1 MSHTPFK
8 SLTPQCD
15 TLNQKHIHDC
25 SGRIPYPWQLPTD
38 RHRHD
43 TIDPTHF
50 NHENYSLHVD
60 NESEEPYSIMIE
72 RYVLP
77 EMAAIWSVTHKTDT
91 WLQVELLVC
100 EGWAREGVIPPEAIE
115 KIRQARYNMQRMRE
129 IEQETHHDVI
139 SFLRS
144 IQEQLGPEG
153 RFIHLGLTSSDVL
166 DTGLAVQIKEAG
178 ALLTQALSDLIQVV
192 GQLAVQHKYTLMA
205 GRTHG
210 IHAEPITFGLKLAL
224 WYDELRRQQ
233 QRLAAAL
240 EQMTVGKISGAV
252 GTHATIPP
260 QIEEFVCEQLGLG
273 VAPISSQIIQRD
285 RHAHFMTTLAL
296 VGSSLEKMAQEI
308 RHLQRTELSEVFEPF
323 GSGQQGSSAM
333 PHKRNPELC
342 ERICGLARVLRGFS
356 VTAMENVALWHE
368 RDISHSSTER
378 IIIPD
383 GCILL
388 HYMLHIF
395 TNVMKGL
402 QVDTERMLANLN
414 MTGGLVFSQRILLAL
429 IDKGVGRQEAYKMVQ
444 RNARQVWGM
453 ASKRAIQGPTLL
465 EALSN
470 DPEVSQY
477 LSEEELKEL
486 TDTDYYTKYIDI
498 SFKRV
503 GL

>member
-1 MSHTPFK
+1 
-8 SLTPQCD
+8 
-15 TLNQKHIHDC
+15 
-25 SGRIPYPWQLPTD
+25 
-38 RHRHD
+38 
-43 TIDPTHF
+43 
-50 NHENYSLHVD
+50 
-60 NESEEPYSIMIE
+60 MIE
-72 RYVLP
+72 RYSLP
-77 EMAAIWSVTHKTDT
+77 EMAAIWSNTHKADK
-91 WLQVELLVC
+91 WLQVELLAC
-100 EGWAREGVIPPEAIE
+100 EGWTREGVIPQDAME
-115 KIRQARYNMQRMRE
+115 KIRQARYNAQRMQE

-178 ALLTQALSDLIQVV
+178 QLLTESLTKLVDAVAQV
-192 GQLAVQHKYTLMA
+192 AIQHKYTLMT

-224 WYDELRRQQ
+224 WVDELRRNS

-240 EQMTVGKISGAV
+240 EQVTVGKISGAV

-260 QIEEFVCEQLGLG
+260 QIEEFVCTQLGLG
-273 VAPISSQIIQRD
+273 VAPISSQIVQRD
-285 RHAHFMTTLAL
+285 RHAHFLTTLAL
-296 VGSSLEKMAQEI
+296 IGSSLEKMGQEI
-308 RHLQRTELSEVFEPF
+308 RHLQRTELSEAFEPF

-342 ERICGLARVLRGFS
+342 ERICGLARILRGFA

-368 RDISHSSTER
+368 RDISHSSAER

-383 GCILL
+383 SCTLL

-395 TNVMKGL
+395 TQVISGL

-429 IDKGVGRQEAYKMVQ
+429 IDKGVGRQEAYKIVQ
-444 RNARQVWGM
+444 RNAKKVWAM
-453 ASKRAIQGPTLL
+453 ASQGPIQGPALL

-470 DPEVSQY
+470 DPEVAEY
-477 LSEEELKEL
+477 LTRDELQEL
-486 TDTDYYTKYIDI
+486 TSTEYYTKYIDA